1 MGKERI
7 ERKGWGAESC
17 SGDVG
22 EGGGDEAVRD
32 RNQRK
37 KRRWDDK
44 ILLVKVRAERE
55 REARRKGDGA
65 EVSCGWEERRGQR

>member
-7 ERKGWGAESC
+7 ERMGWGAESC
-17 SGDVG
+17 SGDAG
-22 EGGGDEAVRD
+22 EGGGDETVRD

-44 ILLVKVRAERE
+44 ILLVKVRAQRE
-55 REARRKGDGA
+55 RKAHRKGDG
-65 EVSCGWEERRGQR
+65 V